1 MAGELTENI
10 KATDEAPAWGQ
21 QPEHQGQESPAVQP
35 EHYSPPMA
43 NHDSSVLPVF
53 SSPSVVTEVQT
64 ERVTET
70 QHMTEIQHMTE
81 TMHFTE

>member
-21 QPEHQGQESPAVQP
+21 QPEHQESPAVQP
-35 EHYSPPMA
+35 DHYSPPVA
-43 NHDSSVLPVF
+43 NHDFSISPVF
-53 SSPSVVTEVQT
+53 GSPSVVTEVQT
-64 ERVTET
+64 EKV
-70 QHMTEIQHMTE
+70 TEIQHMTE